1 MRYTHPALLDHL
13 ASAYVLGTLG
23 GGARRRFERLLRDRG
38 DVQLL
43 VAQWEGRL
51 GMLASSVPVQQPPQR
66 VWAAIEARTRPRDVK
81 DAALQGG
88 WAGVLWRRH
97 GVLQGLAGVVLGVVA
112 TVALVAAVPTLFVS
126 SDQVALRAGDKLPQ
140 AYVGLLTDEA
150 GNGKVLVSSLRH
162 GRTLTVKVI
171 GPIMLATTPVA
182 PAAVAAV
189 APQMVLWAVPADGA
203 PFALGTVPVAGSAVS
218 ALPDTSEKLLL
229 KVSKLMVTLESSATP
244 QVPSG
249 TVLFTG
255 NCAKLW

>member
-23 GGARRRFERLLRDRG
+23 GGARRRFERLLRDRS

-51 GMLASSVPVQQPPQR
+51 GKLASSVPVQQPPQR

-81 DAALQGG
+81 DAAPQGG
-88 WAGVLWRRH
+88 WAGALWRRY

-112 TVALVAAVPTLFVS
+112 TVALVAAVPTWFVS

-140 AYVGLLTDEA
+140 AYVGLLTDAA

-171 GPIMLATTPVA
+171 GPITLPATPATTA
-182 PAAVAAV
+182 GS
-189 APQMVLWAVPADGA
+189 APQLVLWAVPADGA
-203 PFALGTVPVAGSAVS
+203 PFVLGTVPVTGSAVS
-218 ALPDTSEKLLL
+218 VLPDTSEKLLL
-229 KVSKLMVTLESSATP
+229 KVSKLMVTLEASATP

-249 TVLFTG
+249 VVLFTG

>member
-23 GGARRRFERLLRDRG
+23 GGARRRFERLLRDRS

-81 DAALQGG
+81 DAAPQGG

-171 GPIMLATTPVA
+171 GPITLPAMPATSATMVGA
-182 PAAVAAV
+182 
-189 APQMVLWAVPADGA
+189 APQLVLWAVPADGA
-203 PFALGTVPVAGSAVS
+203 PFVLGTVPVAGSAVS
-218 ALPDTSEKLLL
+218 VLSDTSEKLLL
-229 KVSKLMVTLESSATP
+229 KVSKLMVTLETSATP
-244 QVPSG
+244 QVPSS